1 MKKTL
6 IFSLAL
12 PTVISVGAQSWTLDK
27 NHAKLGFVA
36 THLLVSDVEGKFKT
50 FDINVVS
57 AKDDFSD
64 AQVNLSA
71 DINSINTDNDYRDND
86 LKSEKFFDAAKYPT
100 LSFKSTSIT
109 KIDAKNYKLNGNLT
123 MHGVTK
129 PVTLDLVLNGV
140 VQNPMSKKTVAGF
153 KIKGT
158 VKRTD
163 FGIAS
168 SFPITVVSDEIVID
182 SNVELNK

>member
-1 MKKTL
+1 MKRTL
-6 IFSLAL
+6 ILSFVLLA
-12 PTVISVGAQSWTLDK
+12 VISVNAQSWTLDK

-36 THLLVSDVEGKFKT
+36 THLLVSDVEGKFKN
-50 FDINVVS
+50 FDVAVVS
-57 AKDDFSD
+57 SKDDFSD

-109 KIDAKNYKLNGNLT
+109 KVDAKNYKLNGNLT
-123 MHGVTK
+123 MHGITK
-129 PVTLDLVLNGV
+129 PVSLDLVLNGI

-158 VKRTD
+158 LKRTD

-168 SFPITVVSDEIVID
+168 SFPTSVVSDEIVID

>member
-6 IFSLAL
+6 ILSLAL
-12 PTVISVGAQSWTLDK
+12 IAVISVSAQSWTLDK

-36 THLLVSDVEGKFKT
+36 THLLVSDVEGKFKS
-50 FDINVVS
+50 FDVTVAS
-57 AKDDFSD
+57 SKDDFTD
-64 AQVNLSA
+64 AQVTVTA
-71 DINSINTDNDYRDND
+71 DINSINTENDYRDND
-86 LKSEKFFDAAKYPT
+86 LKSEKFFDAAKYPA

-163 FGIAS
+163 FGIAP
-168 SFPITVVSDEIVID
+168 SFPTAVVSDEIAID
-182 SNVELNK
+182 ANIELNK